1 MKMDTAIPPRYR
13 RVPISRHSF
22 VKDTKKRRLDKLK
35 TAVLFATQANQQR
48 FCCNG
53 SASLRLAL
61 SNIYLNCSI

>member
-1 MKMDTAIPPRYR
+1 MKIDTAIPPRYR
-13 RVPISRHSF
+13 RNLISRHWF
-22 VKDTKKRRLDKLK
+22 VRNTKKRRLDKLK
-35 TAVLFATQANQQR
+35 TAVLFVTQANQQR

>member
-1 MKMDTAIPPRYR
+1 MKMDTVIPPRYR

-22 VKDTKKRRLDKLK
+22 VKDTKKRLDKLK

-61 SNIYLNCSI
+61 SNIYMNCSI

>member
-1 MKMDTAIPPRYR
+1 MKMDTVIPPRYR

-22 VKDTKKRRLDKLK
+22 VKGTKKRRLDKLK
-35 TAVLFATQANQQR
+35 TAVFFATQANQQR

-61 SNIYLNCSI
+61 FNIYLN